1 MVWDFSFM
9 LKIIKRE
16 IKEFRSFIS
25 QRKYSKSVGTYELLE
40 HIKDIIYYSAYEHWK
55 KKKRDYGNNGNNS
68 KKSRGLYHQFWYIK
82 TVQADVSPQD

>member
-1 MVWDFSFM
+1 M

-55 KKKRDYGNNGNNS
+55 KKDYGNNGNNS
-68 KKSRGLYHQFWYIK
+68 KRAEVFIVNFDRSKQFR
-82 TVQADVSPQD
+82 QM

>member
-1 MVWDFSFM
+1 M

-25 QRKYSKSVGTYELLE
+25 QRKYSKSVGTYELIE

-55 KKKRDYGNNGNNS
+55 KKKKEIMEIMVITAKKAEVFIINFDIS
-68 KKSRGLYHQFWYIK
+68 KQFRQMYDPKIN
-82 TVQADVSPQD
+82 